1 VANSHRNH
9 VSFQDL
15 MRYRILDILLVATPY
30 DSFLLEEAGELS
42 EKMLGE
48 FRNLDLHYAP
58 GLTVASTGEEA
69 LEIARRQ
76 RTINLILTTP
86 HVADMNAAELARR
99 VHEPGMRPDLPVVLL
114 AWDTTELQPF
124 YRSASLPFERAFLWQ
139 GDARILL
146 AIVKSVE
153 DWRNVEHDTGS
164 GGVPVILLIED
175 DPRRYSSFLPALYSE
190 LLQHSQHLISEG
202 LNFSQKI
209 LRMRARPKILLCT
222 TYEDAQRAFEA
233 YSDDVLGIIS
243 DIEFP
248 RGGTS
253 SPTAGIDF
261 VRMVRQTYP
270 DIPIVLHSSKAE
282 LGAQASRAGAGF
294 LLKGSPHFL
303 EDLRRILLND
313 FGFGDFVFRLPD
325 GAEVARAGDL
335 KSLEEQLRTVPAESI
350 LYHGARNHFSRWL
363 RARAGFGVAHA
374 MRPRKIEDYPTP
386 EALRDD
392 MIRSIAEYRF
402 EQAQTVVAD
411 FPRDGFDFATDFYRL
426 GSGSLGGKARG
437 LAFMRRLLAQ
447 HGLRRRFPGIEIT
460 VPPAVVLGTD
470 VFDRFLDE
478 NGLRRFAIDCEDES
492 EIWSSFQ
499 DARFPEE
506 AERGLRSFLKRAGFP
521 LAVRSSSLLEDSQHL
536 PFTGVYD
543 TLMLR
548 NNAATMD
555 ERVAQAVLAIKRVY
569 ASIFTRGA
577 KGYLAATPYRLEEEK
592 MAVILQRIVGA
603 RHGPRFYP
611 DASGVVRSHNFYP
624 RPPMT
629 SKDGIA
635 AVCLGMG
642 RGVVE
647 GGPCLRFCPRYP
659 QHVPQL
665 SSVEEMIKGT
675 QRDFWALPLEG
686 DPEGPGMREERYGLD
701 AAEVDGTLTAVGS
714 TYSKENHAVYDGL
727 ARQGT
732 RLVTFAPMLKHGFF
746 PLAEILEALTGVA
759 AQGMGG
765 PVEIEFAVNLKVP
778 AGRPKEFGF
787 LQMRPL
793 ALERE
798 AEAIEV
804 GTIEPGS
811 ALCWSRCV
819 LGHGRLE
826 GLCDLVVVDS
836 KRFDRAR
843 SRDTALEIA
852 RLNRNLLSESVPYIL
867 IGVGRWGSRD
877 PWLGIPVTWDQV
889 AGARVIVEAGLR
901 DLKVAP
907 SQGSHFFQNL
917 TSFHVG
923 YFTVNPEADDG
934 FVDWSWLDAQTPLS
948 EKAHVRHLRFE
959 KPLLVKM
966 NGRKGEGVVLKP
978 EG

>member
-1 VANSHRNH
+1 
-9 VSFQDL
+9 
-15 MRYRILDILLVATPY
+15 
-30 DSFLLEEAGELS
+30 
-42 EKMLGE
+42 
-48 FRNLDLHYAP
+48 
-58 GLTVASTGEEA
+58 
-69 LEIARRQ
+69 
-76 RTINLILTTP
+76 
-86 HVADMNAAELARR
+86 
-99 VHEPGMRPDLPVVLL
+99 
-114 AWDTTELQPF
+114 
-124 YRSASLPFERAFLWQ
+124 
-139 GDARILL
+139 
-146 AIVKSVE
+146 
-153 DWRNVEHDTGS
+153 
-164 GGVPVILLIED
+164 
-175 DPRRYSSFLPALYSE
+175 
-190 LLQHSQHLISEG
+190 
-202 LNFSQKI
+202 
-209 LRMRARPKILLCT
+209 
-222 TYEDAQRAFEA
+222 
-233 YSDDVLGIIS
+233 
-243 DIEFP
+243 
-248 RGGTS
+248 
-253 SPTAGIDF
+253 
-261 VRMVRQTYP
+261 MVRQTYP

-282 LGAQASRAGAGF
+282 LGAQASRVGAGF

-313 FGFGDFVFRLPD
+313 FGFGDFVFRLQD

-363 RARAGFGVAHA
+363 RARADFGVAHA
-374 MRPRKIEDYPTP
+374 MRPRKVEDYPTP
-386 EALRDD
+386 ETLRDD

-426 GSGSLGGKARG
+426 GSGSVGGKARG

-447 HGLRRRFPGIEIT
+447 HGLRRCFPGVEIT

-492 EIWSSFQ
+492 EIWSSFR

-506 AERGLRSFLKRAGFP
+506 AERGLRAFLRRAGFP

-548 NNAATMD
+548 NNAGTMD

-569 ASIFTRGA
+569 ASTFTRGA

-629 SKDGIA
+629 TKDGIA

-659 QHVPQL
+659 QNVPQL
-665 SSVEEMIKGT
+665 STVEEMIKGT

-686 DPEGPGMREERYGLD
+686 DPGDLGMREERYGLD
-701 AAEVDGTLTAVGS
+701 AAETDGTLAAVGS
-714 TYSKENHAVYDGL
+714 TWSKENDAVYDGL

-732 RLVTFAPMLKHGFF
+732 RLVTFAPMLKHDLF
-746 PLAEILEALTGVA
+746 PLAEILEALTDVA
-759 AQGMGG
+759 SQGMGG

-804 GTIEPGS
+804 GTIEPAT

-826 GLCDLVVVDS
+826 GICDLVVVDS

-843 SRDTALEIA
+843 SR
-852 RLNRNLLSESVPYIL
+852 
-867 IGVGRWGSRD
+867 
-877 PWLGIPVTWDQV
+877 
-889 AGARVIVEAGLR
+889 
-901 DLKVAP
+901 
-907 SQGSHFFQNL
+907 
-917 TSFHVG
+917 
-923 YFTVNPEADDG
+923 
-934 FVDWSWLDAQTPLS
+934 
-948 EKAHVRHLRFE
+948 
-959 KPLLVKM
+959 
-966 NGRKGEGVVLKP
+966 
-978 EG
+978 